1 MSALGRFHCKTIT
14 DKNVHV
20 NVSRKMTNYELTE
33 CIVVV
38 LTTTIIIIK
47 ILMIT
52 TTTIINT
59 NNIHANHINKN
70 IILTILT
77 ILSELWE
84 C

>member
-1 MSALGRFHCKTIT
+1 
-14 DKNVHV
+14 
-20 NVSRKMTNYELTE
+20 MTNDELTE

-47 ILMIT
+47 ILMIK
-52 TTTIINT
+52 TTIIIN
-59 NNIHANHINKN
+59 NNIHANHIKKN
-70 IILTILT
+70 IILLTILT

>member
-20 NVSRKMTNYELTE
+20 NVSRKMTNHELTE
-33 CIVVV
+33 CTIVV
-38 LTTTIIIIK
+38 LTTTIIIK
-47 ILMIT
+47 ILMIK
-52 TTTIINT
+52 TTIIIN

-70 IILTILT
+70 IILLTILT

>member
-20 NVSRKMTNYELTE
+20 NVSRKMTNDELTE

-38 LTTTIIIIK
+38 LTTTIIIK
-47 ILMIT
+47 ILMIK
-52 TTTIINT
+52 TTIIIN
-59 NNIHANHINKN
+59 NNIHSNHNKKN
-70 IILTILT
+70 IILLTILT

>member
-20 NVSRKMTNYELTE
+20 NVSRKMTNDELTE

-47 ILMIT
+47 ILMIK
-52 TTTIINT
+52 TTIIIN

-70 IILTILT
+70 IILLTILT